1 MYTVNIFMKTAGQ
14 PPAQLYF
21 RDHTAAMRAYEQ
33 VSEHCANGS
42 VKIDVRDEFGQYLT
56 LDPSNVSGVNFID
69 VESTLS
75 AQIDMNLLQTK
86 AQASAQLRANADPTR
101 RILQS

>member
-1 MYTVNIFMKTAGQ
+1 MFTVNIFLKTAGQ

-21 RDHTAAMRAYEQ
+21 RDHEAAMRAYEQ
-33 VSEHCANGS
+33 VSTLDGA
-42 VKIDVRDEFGQYLT
+42 KIEVRDEFNQYLT
-56 LDPSNVSGVNFID
+56 LDPANVAGVNFID
-69 VESTLS
+69 VESTLA